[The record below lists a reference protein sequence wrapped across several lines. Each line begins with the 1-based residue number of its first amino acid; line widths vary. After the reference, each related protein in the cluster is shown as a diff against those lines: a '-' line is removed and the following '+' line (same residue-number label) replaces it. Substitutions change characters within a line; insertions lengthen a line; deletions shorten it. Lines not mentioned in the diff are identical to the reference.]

1 MFIFHLRNFRKRK
14 NYFYPFAGTPQI
26 IKSSFF
32 HLRDFRK
39 R

>member
-14 NYFYPFAGTPQI
+14 NYFFPFAGTPQI
-26 IKSSFF
+26 IKSSFS
-32 HLRDFRK
+32 HLRDSHK